1 MESKRLDDLEEVVAH
16 QDKQIQDLSDMIIAQ
31 NKDIARLQREIVK
44 LGGKIQ
50 ELETAS
56 QKEEGEGLSI
66 LEQALRD
73 KPPHY

>member
-1 MESKRLDDLEEVVAH
+1 MESKRLDDLEEVIAH

-44 LGGKIQ
+44 LGGKIK
-50 ELETAS
+50 ELEHAS
-56 QKEEGEGLSI
+56 HKDDGEGLSL